1 MNSSKV
7 AVDFVGFDR
16 SPSDYSL
23 GVIKQ
28 IALSEAG
35 FVESST
41 PDIVVCAEDFVSI
54 RKVLE
59 YYPADTVRVLF
70 NCELGSVD
78 FNLFDYVI
86 GWDDFSPNPRYA
98 RMHPVLRLEGSA
110 FRSSNPEN
118 FSIRPMSSR
127 GFCSFVASN
136 GLAHPMRD
144 SFVKRLSEAKRVDSW
159 GKHMNNSGQIANSST
174 GQGWEL
180 EKIELESGYKFS
192 LAIENGV
199 YPGYIT
205 EKVFSGA
212 MAGAVPIYWG
222 NPLVG
227 DDLNLERIFSLHAYE
242 SIDAA
247 ISAILQLEKDPERLE
262 NMSRQPIMTVN
273 QEQRVSKSRQEIL
286 RLFLDAAEAVRRS
299 HLHRP
304 LGTTTSTREMILVSA
319 LKREEGVLRRNA
331 ALARALGQ
339 LGLLKLA
346 MRASSALRGIRKSWE
361 LYKQSDRS

>member
-1 MNSSKV
+1 MHNSQVTV
-7 AVDFVGFDR
+7 AFEGFDR

-23 GVIKQ
+23 RVIKK
-28 IALSEAG
+28 IALEQAG
-35 FVESST
+35 LVESST
-41 PDIVVCAEDFVSI
+41 PNIVVCAEDLFST

-59 YYPADTVRVLF
+59 NYSSDTLRILF

-78 FNLFDYVI
+78 FNTFDYVI
-86 GWDDFSPNPRYA
+86 GWEDLSLTRRYA
-98 RMHPVLRLEGSA
+98 RMHPALRLEGSV
-110 FRSSNPEN
+110 FRTSNPPS
-118 FSIRPMSSR
+118 FTSLTMSSKR
-127 GFCSFVASN
+127 FCSFIASN

-144 SFVKRLSEAKRVDSW
+144 TFVKRLGQVKRVDSW

-174 GQGWEL
+174 GQGFEL

-192 LAIENGV
+192 IAIENGV

-227 DDLNLERIFSLHAYE
+227 EDLNLERIFSLHEYE
-242 SIDAA
+242 SLDAA
-247 ISAILQLEKDPERLE
+247 ISAILQLEKDPGRLE
-262 NMSRQPIMTVN
+262 NMIRQPIMTVK

-286 RLFLDAAEAVRRS
+286 NLFLDAAETSKRS

-304 LGTTTSTREMILVSA
+304 RGTTATTREVILISA
-319 LKREEGVLRRNA
+319 LKREERVLRRNA
-331 ALARALGQ
+331 FYATILRHFGLFGPALKAVA
-339 LGLLKLA
+339 
-346 MRASSALRGIRKSWE
+346 ALRRIGKS
-361 LYKQSDRS
+361 LTRTRQPI